1 MYGSTE
7 MSRNKRPALNA
18 ATVAYNVGMN
28 YPCITLPRRKSA
40 TKRTHVDHYC
50 AAIKA
55 LFTSGDQVLLT
66 SAVIDRTYKNK
77 KKNAKTTRERV
88 ESFLPSPSK
97 NAACWLA
104 GISKSPLVSRGLHWI
119 YPRGRRKER
128 TKFPIDPRD
137 NF

>member
-77 KKNAKTTRERV
+77 TEKKRKNDEGTRRI
-88 ESFLPSPSK
+88 FL
-97 NAACWLA
+97 ALA
-104 GISKSPLVSRGLHWI
+104 V
-119 YPRGRRKER
+119 
-128 TKFPIDPRD
+128 
-137 NF
+137 